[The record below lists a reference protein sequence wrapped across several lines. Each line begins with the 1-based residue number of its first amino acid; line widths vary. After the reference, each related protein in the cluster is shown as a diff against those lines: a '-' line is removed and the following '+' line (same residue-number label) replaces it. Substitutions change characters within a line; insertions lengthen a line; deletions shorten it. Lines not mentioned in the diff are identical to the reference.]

1 MSKYIAKGIIDMP
14 SSGIREFFD
23 VANMMKDAISLGVG
37 EPDLKRRGMSE
48 KRLFLPLKKALR
60 HILLI
65 PE

>member
-37 EPDLKRRGMSE
+37 EPDFETPWHVREAAISSIE
-48 KRLFLPLKKALR
+48 KGLTS
-60 HILLI
+60 
-65 PE
+65 